1 MTHRLE
7 RALGH
12 VFSAQGLLRTALT
25 HRSHSADHNER
36 LEFLGDSILNATI
49 ARLLYDRFPTLP
61 EGDLSR
67 LRANLVRQDTLHKLA
82 LGIHLGTHLRL
93 GEGEL
98 KSGGA
103 YTGTVQVRKGRAVT
117 ARLVKVDAS
126 GRTTWD
132 RVGDVKATADR
143 SKTVGLKWD
152 NTVDKTVDVTIN
164 AAADL
169 KSGETLY
176 AVGDWGQANA
186 WSRNS
191 GVRLA
196 KSGNMYTGTAKVDK
210 NHAMAFRLIKVD
222 ASGRTTWDPAK
233 DRKAT
238 ADRTK
243 SLGVAWN
250 VSTVNED
257 GVPPVSLSITGAGVK
272 DGELS
277 LSAGSPSLKPS
288 TACQPVRL
296 AMRSTIA
303 GRVPAVI

>member
-103 YTGTVQVRKGRAVT
+103 SRPSILADALEALFGAVWLDAGCDAAHAVIARLYGDLVT
-117 ARLVKVDAS
+117 AIDPGRPQKDAKTRLQEWLQARQQPLPHYELL
-126 GRTTWD
+126 GE
-132 RVGDVKATADR
+132 
-143 SKTVGLKWD
+143 
-152 NTVDKTVDVTIN
+152 
-164 AAADL
+164 
-169 KSGETLY
+169 SGEEHAKIFLVRCSL
-176 AVGDWGQANA
+176 AEAGLAAEGQGS
-186 WSRNS
+186 SR
-191 GVRLA
+191 RA
-196 KSGNMYTGTAKVDK
+196 AEQQ
-210 NHAMAFRLIKVD
+210 AA
-222 ASGRTTWDPAK
+222 
-233 DRKAT
+233 
-238 ADRTK
+238 
-243 SLGVAWN
+243 
-250 VSTVNED
+250 E
-257 GVPPVSLSITGAGVK
+257 
-272 DGELS
+272 
-277 LSAGSPSLKPS
+277 
-288 TACQPVRL
+288 
-296 AMRSTIA
+296 
-303 GRVPAVI
+303 AVIGMIERAA